1 TDIPLMPSFGRHLR
15 GSGGGGGTGFVMHWL
30 NNKFLHFTKRSSR
43 QQQQRQNSAVDDA
56 EDEGDGGAS
65 TKPAS
70 LDDALDRWYQC
81 PDMLFAI
88 HPYDGSF
95 LVWMVEWIDERSSGC
110 YRQAHVSFS
119 SSIPRAFPVGDAI
132 SMSSHLI
139 LYGEDADVW
148 GGIPAARQQLQQQQ
162 QLGESLST
170 SVGNMWKSG
179 SGGGGG
185 GGKSRGGGLILP
197 CAMILS
203 KHRNGS
209 LNLWQINFAEN
220 SSYQT
225 VVSISHVDRMSGHR
239 FRTNNVQCHPVL
251 PLVLTSSQH
260 EFQHQQQDAA
270 DSQSGSDF
278 NSELILWRVESV
290 GPLSSSGGMTELAR
304 VNSALPTAFTH
315 MAWLPALLPTSVLG
329 SSNRSPG
336 TVFVAF
342 DGVRLRC
349 YMAVIDARSIL
360 TARAERNRQQT
371 GVGAASGMSSSTTD
385 TSIASHVSMAGSNS
399 SEIVSLQSAS
409 KPGCVV
415 ELAEVADSRVPGGG
429 GALILHA
436 FAEPLVTGNRS
447 AAETASSATST
458 DAQTGNF
465 YLAMLVGEPDGVTR
479 LHVWRITLG
488 KRTPAEQQLQ
498 RQQSVNAGSPSEP
511 ESPYAD
517 SSRRTLLSE
526 LSLTVCS
533 AKVAS
538 AALALPPGVGIT
550 QAAVS
555 AGHLSSASI
564 YPACLSPYLL
574 ATVCTDNRIRFWSPW
589 QQRGG
594 EATGSYWREWRML
607 GDSASAIEVP
617 GQPLSVSCAY
627 SGRIAVAYRS
637 STGSTSSLPGEE
649 DEGIK
654 IGNGCGTGRLLD
666 IRVAIY
672 EWESTGGTGWT
683 MEDSIHL
690 HKSILASSL
699 KSAQPNG
706 SEADWPNER
715 FVQLDWV
722 STEDGSHILSVAAST
737 CIQMFAPVS
746 HELATATAKDYH
758 DMKAALKRQ
767 GRAVLQQRTKMAGE
781 SAAGLEIRW
790 MRLRAIQLSTADDL
804 APLPMRVAWVREGLL
819 VVGMDNELH
828 VYSQWKPLLGGL
840 GAVDTAPADSFK
852 EKKFAA
858 TASASPAGGAKPRSG
873 FVDKRELTDMA
884 LSKSAATL
892 PLNRLHS
899 TYSAYSLTE
908 HDQIASSS
916 AGAAAISLAQPQHLD
931 LAAFIQDV
939 GLFEA
944 AQICNPTLPQYHP
957 KKLMELLGFGKFKRI
972 RAILAHLTHCVVEG
986 AQPQAAGD
994 EAVLDIK
1001 AVPPLPLYALFEA
1014 DNDSVAGA
1022 GTGSQSGAGADASG
1036 GLLNGGANDLF
1047 DNAFGDET
1055 SLPDTYSHNL
1065 LEAEEDDELEA
1076 GDGDSPKSPRTQRRV
1091 TSTVHQQQG
1100 GNRTAFGPATA
1111 KLLTEHLMQI
1121 QLPGLSR
1128 LDQMYLLALAE
1139 VVANLQTGL
1148 GSDWQPKT
1156 GARLASLDD
1165 GSVRGYTSTE
1175 GSVRGLTDSLD
1186 ACGLRF
1192 FVVLQHH
1199 TYLLRTLPPSQRAE
1213 LAQNGI
1219 AAGNLVWAFHSEAQ
1233 EELLSRLPVTE
1244 SGDLAWS
1251 VMKQYGCGWW
1261 VRNDSLLRRCAER
1274 AAKAAFQSK
1283 QEPLDAAVFYLAMRR
1298 VKVIAALYKT
1308 VSNQKLQD
1316 FFRQDFSQERWR
1328 TAALKNAFD
1337 LLGKQRFEHA
1347 AAFFLLGNSV
1357 KDAVEVCVTK
1367 LNDLQLAIVLA
1378 RLHAAEGVLVSNSN
1392 QPLADLL
1399 NKYVL
1404 SPTGRYYSN
1413 PFYRSMAHWL
1423 LKDYDQAVSTL
1434 LLGEPDSALLDQSSL
1449 SVFNYFNYLK
1459 CHPLILR
1466 QAKLRG
1472 GLPVGMGGGGAT
1484 AAVPTA
1490 ASSASGERMSLT
1502 ERRLFFRTAHAYFRL
1517 GCPSLALEVL
1527 TRLPDYLRLETP
1539 AGKAA
1544 DGEQQQAEQPPPPPP
1559 PPAKEEDNFLC
1570 WNDIGTAADAD
1581 DDRPPSLRLSSS
1593 SDEDIDD
1600 DEAMID
1606 KKEAGALENG
1616 EAPVDDAPTGEVV
1629 AIKDSPAVLDVMTH
1643 QLRFVACQ
1651 RIMSEELST
1660 LATGFEVDGG
1670 QLRAQL
1676 YAWLERE
1683 TALLR
1688 RLCHY
1693 GCAPGEEEDSA
1704 ATITTVASAAAAPG
1718 YGGRKASLVDLGGSL
1733 HSRLDS
1739 WQRRK
1744 LWLRD
1749 NEQLLR
1755 TLLSFCSLHGASGG
1769 GLTSVR
1775 MELVLLLQEL
1785 LQDNLTDAPLQ
1796 LEAKMPLPNSLP
1808 LINAAVSSFKTVV
1821 ADPIRQ
1827 LQNLIGDVLGQL
1839 RRWASPPELPA
1850 NAQELFLLR
1859 SISAAVSACVYQC
1872 LVDSVG
1878 PPGDAAAAAGFTT
1891 SLVYGDYYCL
1901 MSRLAGQRTD
1911 ALSQGAQQQQ
1921 LGALRDAAVYAYGAS
1936 QQPQEDLEA
1945 PNTQPSKWPGIAHLR
1960 SLLERHKDDDVPRL
1974 NIILTEAFLS
1984 VYLATLSYGLTTANA
1999 KILHRLVARSLT
2011 TSVWGAVFG
2020 GGLKTPQR
2028 PAPMRISGSPAGSGG
2043 HALSSGV
2050 VIAGG
2055 GASPRRQAQQQQQQ
2069 LSAGG
2074 IPRVTDEM
2082 SKQRVKLYLSTVQG
2096 GGAPPLPPPPQP
2108 QQHQQPS
2115 PATSSSAGGGGSRG
2129 FTERFVQPR
2138 ASILGCLLAKL
2149 PPDPRQP
2156 AGQAADFDSAN
2167 VSENDD
2173 ADDDTQ
2179 DDEHAEAAPD
2189 EIPGFGGSM
2198 ADLDADRSYRSS
2210 RQMRQTPAV
2219 SRRRQAAQERRE
2231 YAWLLMRCACVRVA
2245 LDQVGRF
2252 LPQVGLELSDLP
2264 VESPA
2269 LYNAVKRVHQWQRAF
2284 RDRLRRIGQPPDG
2297 FLGGGN
2303 SSFVGEDST
2312 FQPARLLMERYKLL
2326 LDAERTPFPGQ
2337 SLSERLCNRLWAQL
2351 VRKEAAR
2358 DVFAKFAFPPPPMS
2372 TTSSQQQQQKSAP
2385 PRPPPPT
2392 LSSAELT
2399 EAAPAAAADLPV
2411 ALVHDTKGEAISSF
2425 CLSRAN
2431 QNCLTLATS
2440 KELVELDIC
2449 DLMLHPFSPAG
2460 LDDEDYGGLA
2470 SATVAGAGGFV
2481 GDAVGQ
2487 LDSDQLPRLLTSFA
2501 VPGVTPVP
2509 TLSSSV
2515 IKGWPARLITRRS
2528 LPKPRQVAAHPDRHN
2543 YLFGSASGAIDCYE
2557 WSHRAPL
2564 TKPGSISVG
2573 GRVTA
2578 LRFNVYGNRFA
2589 VGDSEGYV
2597 SLWHW
2602 RSIVGAGGGGGAES
2616 DKPYRVWRGHSR
2628 GCSDLLFAGCSTL
2641 YATGGTGAES
2651 EANAALWDT
2660 LLPVEKSVV
2669 QRFFD
2674 PALQAGCTSLAYAPQ
2689 RQLLLAGTA
2698 KGGVALLDLRK
2709 AAVRHAFQAHEPNS
2723 AVTTLCV
2730 DPSERLLLT
2739 GSADGSVRA
2748 WRLGAHEPL
2757 ACFRDEHVAP
2767 RSLLRSASD
2776 QGVQRLE
2783 LCTRD
2788 GHCYLF
2794 SCGCDGTVKLR
2805 PMDSLIS
2812 A

>member
-1 TDIPLMPSFGRHLR
+1 H
-15 GSGGGGGTGFVMHWL
+15 
-30 NNKFLHFTKRSSR
+30 
-43 QQQQRQNSAVDDA
+43 
-56 EDEGDGGAS
+56 AS
-65 TKPAS
+65 
-70 LDDALDRWYQC
+70 
-81 PDMLFAI
+81 
-88 HPYDGSF
+88 
-95 LVWMVEWIDERSSGC
+95 
-110 YRQAHVSFS
+110 
-119 SSIPRAFPVGDAI
+119 
-132 SMSSHLI
+132 
-139 LYGEDADVW
+139 
-148 GGIPAARQQLQQQQ
+148 
-162 QLGESLST
+162 
-170 SVGNMWKSG
+170 
-179 SGGGGG
+179 
-185 GGKSRGGGLILP
+185 
-197 CAMILS
+197 
-203 KHRNGS
+203 
-209 LNLWQINFAEN
+209 
-220 SSYQT
+220 
-225 VVSISHVDRMSGHR
+225 
-239 FRTNNVQCHPVL
+239 
-251 PLVLTSSQH
+251 
-260 EFQHQQQDAA
+260 
-270 DSQSGSDF
+270 
-278 NSELILWRVESV
+278 
-290 GPLSSSGGMTELAR
+290 
-304 VNSALPTAFTH
+304 
-315 MAWLPALLPTSVLG
+315 
-329 SSNRSPG
+329 
-336 TVFVAF
+336 
-342 DGVRLRC
+342 
-349 YMAVIDARSIL
+349 
-360 TARAERNRQQT
+360 
-371 GVGAASGMSSSTTD
+371 
-385 TSIASHVSMAGSNS
+385 
-399 SEIVSLQSAS
+399 
-409 KPGCVV
+409 
-415 ELAEVADSRVPGGG
+415 
-429 GALILHA
+429 
-436 FAEPLVTGNRS
+436 
-447 AAETASSATST
+447 
-458 DAQTGNF
+458 F
-465 YLAMLVGEPDGVTR
+465 YL
-479 LHVWRITLG
+479 
-488 KRTPAEQQLQ
+488 
-498 RQQSVNAGSPSEP
+498 
-511 ESPYAD
+511 
-517 SSRRTLLSE
+517 
-526 LSLTVCS
+526 
-533 AKVAS
+533 
-538 AALALPPGVGIT
+538 T
-550 QAAVS
+550 Q
-555 AGHLSSASI
+555 
-564 YPACLSPYLL
+564 
-574 ATVCTDNRIRFWSPW
+574 
-589 QQRGG
+589 
-594 EATGSYWREWRML
+594 
-607 GDSASAIEVP
+607 
-617 GQPLSVSCAY
+617 
-627 SGRIAVAYRS
+627 
-637 STGSTSSLPGEE
+637 
-649 DEGIK
+649 
-654 IGNGCGTGRLLD
+654 
-666 IRVAIY
+666 
-672 EWESTGGTGWT
+672 
-683 MEDSIHL
+683 
-690 HKSILASSL
+690 
-699 KSAQPNG
+699 
-706 SEADWPNER
+706 
-715 FVQLDWV
+715 
-722 STEDGSHILSVAAST
+722 
-737 CIQMFAPVS
+737 
-746 HELATATAKDYH
+746 
-758 DMKAALKRQ
+758 
-767 GRAVLQQRTKMAGE
+767 
-781 SAAGLEIRW
+781 
-790 MRLRAIQLSTADDL
+790 
-804 APLPMRVAWVREGLL
+804 
-819 VVGMDNELH
+819 
-828 VYSQWKPLLGGL
+828 
-840 GAVDTAPADSFK
+840 
-852 EKKFAA
+852 
-858 TASASPAGGAKPRSG
+858 
-873 FVDKRELTDMA
+873 
-884 LSKSAATL
+884 
-892 PLNRLHS
+892 
-899 TYSAYSLTE
+899 
-908 HDQIASSS
+908 
-916 AGAAAISLAQPQHLD
+916 
-931 LAAFIQDV
+931 
-939 GLFEA
+939 
-944 AQICNPTLPQYHP
+944 
-957 KKLMELLGFGKFKRI
+957 
-972 RAILAHLTHCVVEG
+972 
-986 AQPQAAGD
+986 
-994 EAVLDIK
+994 VLDIK

-1233 EELLSRLPVTE
+1233 EELLSRDEAVRLRLV
-1244 SGDLAWS
+1244 
-1251 VMKQYGCGWW
+1251 

-1616 EAPVDDAPTGEVV
+1616 EAPVDDAPTGE
-1629 AIKDSPAVLDVMTH
+1629 
-1643 QLRFVACQ
+1643 LRFVACQ

-1660 LATGFEVDGG
+1660 LATGFEVDGAPAAG
-1670 QLRAQL
+1670 PAVRLAG
-1676 YAWLERE
+1676 AGE

-1693 GCAPGEEEDSA
+1693 GCTPGEEEDSA

-1872 LVDSVG
+1872 LTVSGRLVT
-1878 PPGDAAAAAGFTT
+1878 PAAAAGFTT

-1921 LGALRDAAVYAYGAS
+1921 LGALRDAAVYAYA
-1936 QQPQEDLEA
+1936 QEDLEA

-2028 PAPMRISGSPAGSGG
+2028 RPPMRISGSPAGSGG

-2055 GASPRRQAQQQQQQ
+2055 GASPRARHSQQQQQQ

-2096 GGAPPLPPPPQP
+2096 GGPPPLPPRLNR
-2108 QQHQQPS
+2108 
-2115 PATSSSAGGGGSRG
+2115 SSISSRRLQRRVAPGGGGSRG

-2231 YAWLLMRCACVRVA
+2231 YAWLLNA
-2245 LDQVGRF
+2245 LRLCPVGRF

-2509 TLSSSV
+2509 TPLFQRHQ
-2515 IKGWPARLITRRS
+2515 GLAG
-2528 LPKPRQVAAHPDRHN
+2528 QAH
-2543 YLFGSASGAIDCYE
+2543 YAS
-2557 WSHRAPL
+2557 
-2564 TKPGSISVG
+2564 
-2573 GRVTA
+2573 
-2578 LRFNVYGNRFA
+2578 
-2589 VGDSEGYV
+2589 
-2597 SLWHW
+2597 
-2602 RSIVGAGGGGGAES
+2602 
-2616 DKPYRVWRGHSR
+2616 
-2628 GCSDLLFAGCSTL
+2628 LFAEA
-2641 YATGGTGAES
+2641 ATG
-2651 EANAALWDT
+2651 
-2660 LLPVEKSVV
+2660 
-2669 QRFFD
+2669 R
-2674 PALQAGCTSLAYAPQ
+2674 
-2689 RQLLLAGTA
+2689 
-2698 KGGVALLDLRK
+2698 
-2709 AAVRHAFQAHEPNS
+2709 
-2723 AVTTLCV
+2723 
-2730 DPSERLLLT
+2730 
-2739 GSADGSVRA
+2739 
-2748 WRLGAHEPL
+2748 
-2757 ACFRDEHVAP
+2757 
-2767 RSLLRSASD
+2767 
-2776 QGVQRLE
+2776 
-2783 LCTRD
+2783 
-2788 GHCYLF
+2788 
-2794 SCGCDGTVKLR
+2794 
-2805 PMDSLIS
+2805 
-2812 A
+2812 